1 MTAQIYQSDSNPD
14 FGRLMK
20 EARAAYNKGDRKLA
34 HDLWRQAAMIEPYN
48 EQVWL
53 ALLDVLDQKEDRRV
67 CLQNILSIN
76 PMNIQARRMLRGF
89 ETEDQREKHHR
100 EKTKKRAVAV
110 KRQRW
115 VLVRRAVLM
124 GILLGITGIVFAVVL
139 SILLY
144 G

>member
-1 MTAQIYQSDSNPD
+1 MTAQLYQSDSNAD

-20 EARAAYNKGDRKLA
+20 DGRAAFNKGELKLA
-34 HDLWRQAAMIEPYN
+34 HDRWRQAAMIEPYN

-53 ALLDVLDQKEDRRV
+53 ALLDVLDKKEDRRV

-76 PMNIQARRMLRGF
+76 PMNIQARRMLRVY
-89 ETEDQREKHHR
+89 ETEDQRETHKR
-100 EKTKKRAVAV
+100 EKTKQRAKAV

-124 GILLGITGIVFAVVL
+124 GILLGITGIVFAIVL

>member
-1 MTAQIYQSDSNPD
+1 MTAQIYQSDSNPE
-14 FGRLMK
+14 FGRLMS
-20 EARAAYNKGDRKLA
+20 EGRAAYNKGDHKLA
-34 HDLWRQAAMIEPYN
+34 HELWRQAAMLEPYN

-53 ALLDVLDQKEDRRV
+53 ALLDVLDKKEDRRV

-76 PMNIQARRMLRGF
+76 PMNIQARRMLRSY
-89 ETEDQREKHHR
+89 ETEDQRETHNR
-100 EKTKKRAVAV
+100 EQTKKRAKAV

-124 GILLGITGIVFAVVL
+124 GILLGVTGIVFAIVL

>member
-1 MTAQIYQSDSNPD
+1 MTAQLYQSDSNPD

-20 EARAAYNKGDRKLA
+20 KGRAAYNKGDLKLA

-53 ALLDVLDQKEDRRV
+53 ALLDVLGEKEDRRV

-76 PMNIQARRMLRGF
+76 PMNIQARRMLRGL
-89 ETEDQREKHHR
+89 ETEDQRQQHQR
-100 EKTKKRAVAV
+100 EKTKKRAKNV

-115 VLVRRAVLM
+115 VLVRRAVFM
-124 GILLGITGIVFAVVL
+124 GILLGITGIVFAIVL
-139 SILLY
+139 SILIY

>member
-1 MTAQIYQSDSNPD
+1 MTAQLYQSDSSPD
-14 FGRLMK
+14 FVRLMK
-20 EARAAYNKGDRKLA
+20 DGRAAYNKGDHKLA

-53 ALLDVLDQKEDRRV
+53 ALLDVLDGKEDRRV
-67 CLQNILSIN
+67 CLQNILAIN
-76 PMNIQARRMLRGF
+76 PMNIQARRMLRAY
-89 ETEDQREKHHR
+89 ETEAQREAHQREKAQ
-100 EKTKKRAVAV
+100 KRAKTM

-115 VLVRRAVLM
+115 ALVRRSVLM
-124 GILLGITGIVFAVVL
+124 GILLGITGIIFAIVL

>member
-20 EARAAYNKGDRKLA
+20 DGRSAYNKGDRKLA
-34 HDLWRQAAMIEPYN
+34 HDSWRQAAMIEPYN

-53 ALLDVLDQKEDRRV
+53 ALLDVLTKKEDRQV

-76 PMNIQARRMLRGF
+76 PMNIQARRMLRAY
-89 ETEDQREKHHR
+89 EVEEQRETHKR
-100 EKTKKRAVAV
+100 EKTKQRVKAV
-110 KRQRW
+110 KRQRG
-115 VLVRRAVLM
+115 VLVRRAILM
-124 GILLGITGIVFAVVL
+124 GILLGVTGIVFAVVL

>member
-1 MTAQIYQSDSNPD
+1 MTAQTFQTDSDAD
-14 FGRLMK
+14 FGRLMSDG
-20 EARAAYNKGDRKLA
+20 RTAYNKGDLTRA

-53 ALLDVLDQKEDRRV
+53 ALLDVLDKKEDRQV

-76 PMNIQARRMLRGF
+76 PMNIQARRMLRAY
-89 ETEDQREKHHR
+89 ETEEQREVYKR
-100 EKTKKRAVAV
+100 EKTKKRAKAI
-110 KRQRW
+110 KRQRRT
-115 VLVRRAVLM
+115 LLRRAVLM
-124 GILLGITGIVFAVVL
+124 GVLLGITGIIFAIVL

>member
-1 MTAQIYQSDSNPD
+1 MTVQIYQSDSNAD

-20 EARAAYNKGDRKLA
+20 DGRAAYNKGDLKSA

-53 ALLDVLDQKEDRRV
+53 ALLDVLDKKEDRRV

-76 PMNIQARRMLRGF
+76 PMNIQARRMLRAYDTD
-89 ETEDQREKHHR
+89 EQRETHKR
-100 EKTKKRAVAV
+100 ERTKQRAKAM

-115 VLVRRAVLM
+115 ILVRRAVLM
-124 GILLGITGIVFAVVL
+124 GVLLGITGIIFAIVL